1 MAYDD
6 LAGILNCVRVET
18 AGHMSIGDTDAAQRS
33 LKEFAAFIEAER
45 LDDRDTILKIDSRL
59 PAEGKRPDI
68 VDEFDAIAQRTMQL
82 SALPKEGNVPKN
94 LLEPYR
100 PPQNEDEDMGI
111 VEEADA
117 SETYNKTLPN
127 RGKTMESMTIVAD
140 NAEETDKE

>member
-1 MAYDD
+1 
-6 LAGILNCVRVET
+6 
-18 AGHMSIGDTDAAQRS
+18 MSIGDTDAAQRS

-59 PAEGKRPDI
+59 PAEEKRPDI

-82 SALPKEGNVPKN
+82 SALPEEGNVPKN

-100 PPQNEDEDMGI
+100 PPQNEDEDVGI

-117 SETYNKTLPN
+117 SETYDETLP
-127 RGKTMESMTIVAD
+127 TMEKTVASMTVVAEKV
-140 NAEETDKE
+140 EESGKE